1 MTSTC
6 HSDGKKKDWKGYEFR
21 KQIKTWIEEG
31 NVHGDV
37 RKEMVELVTRR
48 IGPLVLE
55 RLTRLGV
62 PG

>member
-1 MTSTC
+1 MER
-6 HSDGKKKDWKGYEFR
+6 KKTGRDTNSESRSRPGLRKEMSKDA
-21 KQIKTWIEEG
+21 
-31 NVHGDV
+31 

-55 RLTRLGV
+55 RLMRLGV